1 MIGVLFPGQG
11 DQEVG
16 MCEDILQDPLLWLA
30 EDLSGYP
37 LRSWMSMGPKEMLIK
52 NSQIITFVTSIIRY
66 KSFDCDDIVV
76 GGLSVGE
83 LSALCI
89 AGCYSFSEGLR
100 LVMARQKAMEKCCH
114 GESMAAV
121 LGAEDY
127 NVEKICQKN
136 SIYPANYNYDGQLV
150 ISGNITPKVCE
161 ELLAIGA
168 KKIVMLNVM
177 GAFHSP
183 FMNNA
188 VIEFSN
194 SIPQLHT
201 PKCDVY
207 QNINALPTR
216 DVKTIKKNIIAQINN
231 PVLWKQMIRNM
242 ITNGITTFI
251 DLSERKTLSR
261 ILKKIDNTLTIKTF

>member
-16 MCEDILQDPLLWLA
+16 MCEDLLGDPLLRLA
-30 EDLSGYP
+30 EDISGYP
-37 LRSWMSMGPKEMLIK
+37 LRSWVSVGPQEMLVK

-66 KSFDCDDIVV
+66 KSFNYDDIVV
-76 GGLSVGE
+76 GGLSIGE

-89 AGCYSFSEGLR
+89 AGCYSFEDGLR

-114 GESMAAV
+114 GETMAAV
-121 LGAEDY
+121 LGTDDHNIER
-127 NVEKICQKN
+127 ICQGK

-150 ISGNITPKVCE
+150 ISGNITQEVCE
-161 ELLAIGA
+161 ELLAVGA
-168 KKIVMLNVM
+168 KKIIMLNVM
-177 GAFHSP
+177 GAFHSS
-183 FMNNA
+183 FMNDA
-188 VIEFSN
+188 VVEFSN
-194 SIPQLHT
+194 HIPQLHT

-207 QNINALPTR
+207 QNVNALPTR
-216 DVKTIKKNIIAQINN
+216 DVNTIKKNIIAQINH
-231 PVLWKQMIRNM
+231 PVLWKQMIHNM

-261 ILKKIDNTLTIKTF
+261 ILKKIDNTLTVKTF